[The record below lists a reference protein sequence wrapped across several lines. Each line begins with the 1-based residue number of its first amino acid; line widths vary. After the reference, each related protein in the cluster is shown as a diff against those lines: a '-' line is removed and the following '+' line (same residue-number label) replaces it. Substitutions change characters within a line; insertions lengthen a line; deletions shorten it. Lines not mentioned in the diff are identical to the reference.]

1 MEQGIEVIISLLF
14 LIEVRCWKIEYGFT
28 WNIYGRSSGEL
39 KHRIWIEDSDLFAFP
54 IEDGASQTCSLEGR
68 EYRDDW
74 WNEDVNQ
81 IIELRTNGFV
91 VWSTFITLESKPVLN
106 FNQHVRLL
114 NKDCYV
120 HGYIVPHGG
129 SVNEFLSF
137 YICPTTHLSRA
148 MMMMMRHCDS
158 VVVTFTSYRWYRA
171 LLSPLLVFK

>member
-1 MEQGIEVIISLLF
+1 MAVVQVNWNIEYGLKTVTSLLF
-14 LIEVRCWKIEYGFT
+14 RLKMGRVKLAALKEESIETTDEMKMLTKSLNW
-28 WNIYGRSSGEL
+28 
-39 KHRIWIEDSDLFAFP
+39 DL
-54 IEDGASQTCSLEGR
+54 R
-68 EYRDDW
+68 
-74 WNEDVNQ
+74 
-81 IIELRTNGFV
+81 RTNGFV